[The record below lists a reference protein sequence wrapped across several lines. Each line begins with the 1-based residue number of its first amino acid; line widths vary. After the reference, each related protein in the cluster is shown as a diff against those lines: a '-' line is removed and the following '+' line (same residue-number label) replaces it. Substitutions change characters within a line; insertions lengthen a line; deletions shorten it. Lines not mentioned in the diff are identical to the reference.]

1 MPFSRRT
8 FITSVVS
15 GSALAAVSS
24 SQLVSALTAAASA
37 ASGPGDVVGKITVGY
52 QGWFA
57 CPGDGA
63 PINGWW
69 HWSQNWSQA
78 PSPGNTAIVAWP
90 DMREFTHAYPTAY
103 GNLGNGQ
110 PATLFSSYDQQ
121 TVDTHFRWMRDNE
134 IDTAALQRFNPNG
147 GEGAT
152 RDAMAAKVRSAAE
165 ANGRK
170 FYVMY
175 DVSGWTNF
183 HPEIKT
189 DWTTK
194 MSALTAS
201 SAYARQ
207 NGKPVVGIWGFGF
220 NEDKHPSDPA
230 ACLDVVNWFKAQGCY
245 VMGGVPTYWRTG
257 VEDCRPGFVD
267 VFNAL
272 NMLSPWMVGRIGNAA
287 DSDRFYANL
296 NVPDQAYCDAH
307 GIDYQPC
314 VLPGDVK
321 SRQRAHGDF
330 MWRQFYNMVRAGAQ
344 GVYISMFDEFNEGNQ
359 IAKTAENASMIPVGS
374 GLLGLD
380 EDGTV
385 CSSDYYLRLTR
396 DGGRMLKGQIAL
408 TSVRPTP
415 PVVNGGGDADLARGK
430 ATSESGHTQGF
441 ASGNAVDGDAST
453 YWESANNAFPQ
464 WVQVDLGAAATVG
477 RVVLK
482 LPPSTAW
489 ERRTQTLS
497 VQASTS
503 GSSFSTVAGP
513 GGYTFDPASGNAVAI
528 NLSPLSARYV
538 RITVTGNTGWPAAQI
553 GELEVYGT
561 AGSGDTTAPTAPG
574 DLTVTAKTAT
584 SVSLSWSAASDDTGV
599 TGYEVRRGST
609 VAATVQGTTHTVTGL
624 SPATAYTFTVTARDA
639 AGNVSPASNVV
650 SVTTDADRNT
660 NLARGKATSES
671 GHTQNYGSGNAVDG
685 DASTY
690 WESANN
696 AFPQWVQ
703 VDLGA
708 AATVGRVVLKLPPS
722 TAWERR
728 TQTLSVQASTNGS
741 SFSTVA
747 GPGGYTFDPASGNA
761 VTVNLSPVSA
771 RYVRITVTGNTGWP
785 AAQIGELEVYSG

>member
-63 PINGWW
+63 PLNGWW

-78 PSPGNTAIVAWP
+78 PSPGNSAIVAWP

-257 VEDCRPGFVD
+257 VEDCRPGFID

-287 DSDRFYANL
+287 DSDRFYAAL
-296 NVPDQAYCDAH
+296 NVPDQTYCDAH

-344 GVYISMFDEFNEGNQ
+344 GIYISMFDEFNEGNQ

-396 DGGRMLKGQIAL
+396 DGGRMLRGQIAL

-415 PVVNGGGDADLARGK
+415 PVVDGGGDVDLARGK
-430 ATSESGHTQGF
+430 ATSESGHTQNYG
-441 ASGNAVDGDAST
+441 SGNAVDGDANT
-453 YWESANNAFPQ
+453 YWESPNNAFPQ

-482 LPPSTAW
+482 LPPSAAW

-497 VQASTS
+497 LQASTN
-503 GSSFSTVAGP
+503 GSSFTTVAGP
-513 GGYTFDPASGNAVAI
+513 GGYTFDPASGNTVTI
-528 NLSPLSARYV
+528 NLSPASARYV
-538 RITVTGNTGWPAAQI
+538 RITVTGNTGWPAAQ
-553 GELEVYGT
+553 V
-561 AGSGDTTAPTAPG
+561 
-574 DLTVTAKTAT
+574 
-584 SVSLSWSAASDDTGV
+584 
-599 TGYEVRRGST
+599 
-609 VAATVQGTTHTVTGL
+609 
-624 SPATAYTFTVTARDA
+624 
-639 AGNVSPASNVV
+639 
-650 SVTTDADRNT
+650 
-660 NLARGKATSES
+660 
-671 GHTQNYGSGNAVDG
+671 
-685 DASTY
+685 
-690 WESANN
+690 
-696 AFPQWVQ
+696 
-703 VDLGA
+703 
-708 AATVGRVVLKLPPS
+708 
-722 TAWERR
+722 
-728 TQTLSVQASTNGS
+728 
-741 SFSTVA
+741 
-747 GPGGYTFDPASGNA
+747 
-761 VTVNLSPVSA
+761 
-771 RYVRITVTGNTGWP
+771 
-785 AAQIGELEVYSG
+785 GELEVYSG